1 MSLLVAAGLLA
12 ALSVVL
18 LGPFSKWLSQ
28 AAWVSQA
35 PRAAVLCWQCI
46 GLGAISAGIG
56 AGLSVAVARYRVGFA
71 GGVRELVGSLFSG
84 HPLQGLGLYDA
95 LALTLA
101 ADLGIVLVVI
111 FSALMTRTVRSR
123 ARHRRL
129 LDLVAHQSAAY
140 PGTDLI
146 SDSRTV
152 AYCVP
157 GVRPRIVLS
166 EGTLRLLGPTEIAAV
181 IEHERGHVH
190 ERHGLVML
198 PMLGL
203 KNLFR
208 WIPYARLAPREIATL
223 LEMSADDYSARRYRP
238 ADTCWGTRRHGGV
251 WVRPTVC
258 ALGRWLGCA
267 PKSQPAALVFT
278 ELQEDCRGLWASGG
292 CDSCSASGSCGAL
305 GMKGPYL
312 VVDRSTTG
320 LNSGESGGRSVDG
333 RPVQRTGLDALDEFK
348 HLAKVRVA
356 GSNPVFR
363 SKELP
368 VQLAGLENRSID
380 GVLAGIRTEQ

>member
-1 MSLLVAAGLLA
+1 MNLLIASALLAGLSA
-12 ALSVVL
+12 VL
-18 LGPFSKWLSQ
+18 LGPFSEWLSE
-28 AAWVSQA
+28 AAWVSKA

-46 GLGAISAGIG
+46 GLGAIAAGIG
-56 AGLSVAVARYRVGFA
+56 AGLSVAVARYRLGFT

-101 ADLGIVLVVI
+101 ADLGIVLVII
-111 FSALMTRTVRSR
+111 FGSLIMRTVRSR

-146 SDSRTV
+146 SDNRTV

-157 GVRPRIVLS
+157 GLRPRIVLS
-166 EGTLRLLGPTEIAAV
+166 EGTLRLLGPAEISAV

-208 WIPYARLAPREIATL
+208 WVPYARLAPQEIATL
-223 LEMSADDYSARRYRP
+223 LEMSADDYSARRFDP
-238 ADTCWGTRRHGGV
+238 LTLAG
-251 WVRPTVC
+251 
-258 ALGRWLGCA
+258 ALVDMAASGCA
-267 PKSQPAALVFT
+267 PRCALSAA
-278 ELQEDCRGLWASGG
+278 
-292 CDSCSASGSCGAL
+292 DSAVPRRVSRLLSSSRNSKTIALAFGVMGATVL
-305 GMKGPYL
+305 ILPL
-312 VVDRSTTG
+312 AVVALTG
-320 LNSGESGGRSVDG
+320 
-333 RPVQRTGLDALDEFK
+333 
-348 HLAKVRVA
+348 
-356 GSNPVFR
+356 
-363 SKELP
+363 
-368 VQLAGLENRSID
+368 
-380 GVLAGIRTEQ
+380 

>member
-1 MSLLVAAGLLA
+1 MSLFVAAGLLA
-12 ALSVVL
+12 VLSVVL
-18 LGPFSKWLSQ
+18 LGPVSKWLSQ

-46 GLGAISAGIG
+46 GLGAIFAGMG

-71 GGVRELVGSLFSG
+71 SGMRELVGSLSSG

-111 FSALMTRTVRSR
+111 FSALITRTVRSR

-129 LDLVAHQSAAY
+129 LDLVGHRSAAY

-146 SDSRTV
+146 SDTRTV

-181 IEHERGHVH
+181 IEHERGHIH

-198 PMLGL
+198 PMVGL
-203 KNLFR
+203 KSLFR
-208 WIPYARLAPREIATL
+208 WIPYARLVQREIATL
-223 LEMSADDYSARRYRP
+223 LEMSADDYSARRYDP
-238 ADTCWGTRRHGGV
+238 LTLAG
-251 WVRPTVC
+251 
-258 ALGRWLGCA
+258 ALVDMAASGCA
-267 PKSQPAALVFT
+267 PRCAL
-278 ELQEDCRGLWASGG
+278 
-292 CDSCSASGSCGAL
+292 SA
-305 GMKGPYL
+305 
-312 VVDRSTTG
+312 
-320 LNSGESGGRSVDG
+320 
-333 RPVQRTGLDALDEFK
+333 
-348 HLAKVRVA
+348 A
-356 GSNPVFR
+356 GSDVPQRVSRLLSYSRN
-363 SKELP
+363 SKKTAVACGL
-368 VQLAGLENRSID
+368 LAGAIL
-380 GVLAGIRTEQ
+380 VLPLAVVALSG

>member
-1 MSLLVAAGLLA
+1 MSLLIAAALLA
-12 ALSVVL
+12 GLSVVL
-18 LGPFSKWLSQ
+18 LGPFSKWISQ

-35 PRAAVLCWQCI
+35 PRAAVLCWQCL
-46 GLGAISAGIG
+46 GLGAIAAGIG
-56 AGLSVAVARYRVGFA
+56 AGLSVAVARYRLGFA

-84 HPLQGLGLYDA
+84 HPLQGLGLYNA

-111 FSALMTRTVRSR
+111 FGSLVMRTVRSR

-140 PGTDLI
+140 PGTDLL

-157 GVRPRIVLS
+157 GLRPRIVLS
-166 EGTLRLLGPTEIAAV
+166 EGTLRLLRPTEIAAV

-208 WIPYARLAPREIATL
+208 WIPYARLAPRGIATL
-223 LEMSADDYSARRYRP
+223 LEMSADDYSARRFDP
-238 ADTCWGTRRHGGV
+238 LTLAG
-251 WVRPTVC
+251 
-258 ALGRWLGCA
+258 
-267 PKSQPAALVFT
+267 ALV
-278 ELQEDCRGLWASGG
+278 DMAASGG
-292 CDSCSASGSCGAL
+292 VPRCALSAASSDVPQRVSRLLSDSRNSKKTAVASGLLAGAV
-305 GMKGPYL
+305 L
-312 VVDRSTTG
+312 V
-320 LNSGESGGRSVDG
+320 
-333 RPVQRTGLDALDEFK
+333 
-348 HLAKVRVA
+348 
-356 GSNPVFR
+356 
-363 SKELP
+363 LP
-368 VQLAGLENRSID
+368 VAVV
-380 GVLAGIRTEQ
+380 VLSG